1 MVRPA
6 TLRAAGLS
14 PGYADRYPVPR
25 IADSSRYRNST
36 RMDRLDRFYRIQQ
49 LLKARRF
56 VRTQDFLD
64 ELEVSRATFK
74 RDLEYLRDRFRA
86 PIVYDADHE
95 AYRFDDK
102 VEDSAVWQLPGLWF
116 TADELRALLTMD
128 QLIAGLEPGVLS
140 ELVHPLRKRLREL
153 LDAGDVKA
161 GEITRRIRVLTMGA
175 RAVEPAHF
183 RTLSTALLA
192 RKRLRLR
199 HTRREDGDVLER
211 EVSPQRLVHYRDNWY
226 LDAFCHKRQ
235 ALRTF
240 AVDAIEAATVVEK
253 PAKEV
258 GEESLERHFASG
270 YGIFAGSDTQ
280 EAVLHFN
287 AARARWVSRET
298 WHPQQHG
305 QLQLDGSYILKLPYS
320 REPELVMDIL
330 KYGADVEVLAPESLR
345 RAVAAQLQA
354 AAKVYGQ

>member
-1 MVRPA
+1 ME
-6 TLRAAGLS
+6 
-14 PGYADRYPVPR
+14 
-25 IADSSRYRNST
+25 
-36 RMDRLDRFYRIQQ
+36 RLDRFYRIQQ

-74 RDLEYLRDRFRA
+74 RDLEYLRDRFHA
-86 PIVYDADHE
+86 PIVYDAEHE

-128 QLIAGLEPGVLS
+128 QLIAELEPGVLS
-140 ELVHPLRKRLREL
+140 ELTQPLRKRLRDL

-161 GEITRRIRVLTMGA
+161 GEIARRIRVLSMGA
-175 RAVEPAHF
+175 RAIEPAHF

-192 RKRLRLR
+192 RKRLRLK
-199 HTRREDGDVLER
+199 HTRRADGDMLER

-240 AVDAIEAATVVEK
+240 AVDAIETASLLEK

-258 GEESLERHFASG
+258 SDESLDRHLKSG
-270 YGIFAGSDTQ
+270 YGIFAGTDTQ
-280 EAVLHFN
+280 EAVLLFN
-287 AARARWVSRET
+287 PARARWVSREN
-298 WHPQQHG
+298 WHPQQDG
-305 QLQLDGSYILKLPYS
+305 KLQIDGSYLLKLPYS

-330 KYGADVEVLAPESLR
+330 KYGADVEVLAPASLR
-345 RAVAAQLQA
+345 EAVATQLGNA
-354 AAKVYGQ
+354 GRIYTK